1 MTNRKI
7 DIEAIEEAQSKKK
20 STKITASIILAIVFV
35 LAVFILVSSFANV
48 DLNPKFVAKPD
59 VIRIYKAGHTAVSG
73 TITSAEEDK
82 DRYEDFMEYYDN
94 MFTSSFLSALFN
106 GRLSG
111 YAISEAKT
119 VKSTSNLI
127 SQFDQGY
134 IQFSYD
140 EEIAL
145 TFKNG
150 KEYKQ
155 KHNTAESV
163 TFKDLYFEISEEDAL
178 KTITFYVVDY
188 NSTQREG
195 NTYYYE
201 VSLAANTSDLYEN
214 IEDFYNSI
222 RA

>member
-1 MTNRKI
+1 MTNKTI
-7 DIEAIEEAQSKKK
+7 DIEAIEEAQSKKR

-35 LAVFILVSSFANV
+35 IAVFILVSSFANV
-48 DLNPKFVAKPD
+48 ELNPKFVARPN
-59 VIRIYKAGHTAVSG
+59 VIRIYKSGHTVASG

-82 DRYEDFMEYYDN
+82 ERYDDFMVYYDN

-111 YAISEAKT
+111 YSISEAKS

-134 IQFSYD
+134 VQFSYD
-140 EEIAL
+140 DEIAL

-150 KEYKQ
+150 QEYKY
-155 KHNTAESV
+155 KHNSAESV
-163 TFKDLYFEISEEDAL
+163 TFKDLYFELSEEDAL
-178 KTITFYVVDY
+178 KTVTFYVVDY
-188 NSTQREG
+188 NSTQTEG

-201 VSLAANTSDLYEN
+201 VSLAANTSDLCEN

-222 RA
+222 RN

>member
-1 MTNRKI
+1 MTNKTI

-20 STKITASIILAIVFV
+20 STKITASIILGIVFV
-35 LAVFILVSSFANV
+35 LAMFILVSSFANV
-48 DLNPKFVAKPD
+48 ELNPNFVARPD
-59 VIRIYKAGHTAVSG
+59 VIRIYKSGHTVASG
-73 TITSAEEDK
+73 TITSAEEDEE
-82 DRYEDFMEYYDN
+82 RYNDFMEYYDN

-111 YAISEAKT
+111 YAISEAKS

-127 SQFDQGY
+127 SQFDNGY
-134 IQFSYD
+134 VQFSYD

-145 TFKNG
+145 TYKNG
-150 KEYKQ
+150 KECKYKN
-155 KHNTAESV
+155 NTAETI
-163 TFKDLYFEISEEDAL
+163 TFKDLYFEISEDDAL

-201 VSLAANTSDLYEN
+201 VSLAANTSDLFEN